1 MQSADNTGA
10 MARNDEEGNCAASV
24 FDIAEIVEAED
35 IIGCAESFV
44 SISDADKKE
53 QGIKVEGDV
62 GDSFTKSNV
71 FRWA

>member
-35 IIGCAESFV
+35 IVGCTGSFI
-44 SISDADKKE
+44 SISHANKE
-53 QGIKVEGDV
+53 GIKVEGEIR
-62 GDSFTKSNV
+62 DSFTRSNV
-71 FRWA
+71 FHWA

>member
-35 IIGCAESFV
+35 IVGCTESSV
-44 SISDADKKE
+44 SISQADKE
-53 QGIKVEGDV
+53 GIKVEKDV
-62 GDSFTKSNV
+62 GGSFTRSNV

>member
-35 IIGCAESFV
+35 IVGCTESFV
-44 SISDADKKE
+44 SISQADKE
-53 QGIKVEGDV
+53 GMKVEGQIR
-62 GDSFTKSNV
+62 DSFTRSNV

>member
-24 FDIAEIVEAED
+24 FDIAEIVETED
-35 IIGCAESFV
+35 IVGCTESF
-44 SISDADKKE
+44 ISTSHAGKE
-53 QGIKVEGDV
+53 GIKVERDV
-62 GDSFTKSNV
+62 RGRLTRSDV